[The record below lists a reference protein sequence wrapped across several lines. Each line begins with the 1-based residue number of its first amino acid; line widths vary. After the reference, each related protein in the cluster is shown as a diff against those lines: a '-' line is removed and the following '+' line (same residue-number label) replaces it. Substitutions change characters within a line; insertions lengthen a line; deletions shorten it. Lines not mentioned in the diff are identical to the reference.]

1 MAGEVCSWLP
11 QQILRQHSHRP
22 EHHLRWLVDDLR
34 VILIGDMDG
43 FPIDTAAY
51 LPDVTEVEAAGY
63 IPGGMALA
71 DPRVE
76 YDQPTRQVR
85 LHAAPSVWP
94 DSRIVA
100 EGAVIWK
107 HTDTLDPLLGVVDF
121 DGPRVSVD
129 GVFEIEWD
137 PELGA
142 LAYEVVV
149 PARFGGAVFA

>member
-1 MAGEVCSWLP
+1 VEVAAWLP
-11 QQILRQHSHRP
+11 QQILRQHSHRT

-34 VILIGDMDG
+34 VLLIGDMDG

-51 LPDVTEVEAAGY
+51 LPDVESEVEAAGY
-63 IPGGMALA
+63 MQGGLPLLE
-71 DPRVE
+71 PRVE

-85 LHAAPSVWP
+85 LHAAPTVWA

-107 HTDTLDPLLGVVDF
+107 HTDTLQPLLGVVDF
-121 DGPRVSVD
+121 DGPRMSVD

-149 PARFGGAVFA
+149 PARFDVLVAA